1 MKLSNYLTL
10 TALALSISSVAA
22 YAQTS
27 QIYRFGEG
35 QTTVQPGNAHPT
47 QPPAGAPAKGQ
58 QQQQQQ
64 PAPARQP
71 QPKAESNH
79 KPKHQHHYRRHVPAQ
94 DTYSHG

>member
-10 TALALSISSVAA
+10 TALALSIVSVAA

-35 QTTVQPGNAHPT
+35 QTTVQPGNAHPA
-47 QPPAGAPAKGQ
+47 QPPAGAPANG
-58 QQQQQQ
+58 QQQQQ
-64 PAPARQP
+64 PASARQP

-79 KPKHQHHYRRHVPAQ
+79 KPKHHHHYRRHVPAQ

>member
-1 MKLSNYLTL
+1 MKLSNCLTL
-10 TALALSISSVAA
+10 TALALSITSVAA

-47 QPPAGAPAKGQ
+47 QPPAGAPAKSQ
-58 QQQQQQ
+58 QQQP

-79 KPKHQHHYRRHVPAQ
+79 KPKHHHHYRRHVPAQ

>member
-10 TALALSISSVAA
+10 TALALSVVPVAA
-22 YAQTS
+22 HAQTS

-35 QTTVQPGNAHPT
+35 QTTLQPGNAHPA
-47 QPPAGAPAKGQ
+47 QPPAGAPAKS
-58 QQQQQQ
+58 QQQQ
-64 PAPARQP
+64 PPTPARQP

-79 KPKHQHHYRRHVPAQ
+79 KSKHHHHYRRHVPAQ